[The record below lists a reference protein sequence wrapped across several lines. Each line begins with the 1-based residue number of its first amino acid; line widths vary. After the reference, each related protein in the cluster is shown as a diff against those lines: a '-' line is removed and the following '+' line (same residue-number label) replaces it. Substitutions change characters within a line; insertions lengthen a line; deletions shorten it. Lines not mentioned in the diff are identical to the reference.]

1 MRIILNLNQVFQ
13 KCVLLLIIIFISACS
28 EDIIKIIPAPGEEE
42 KVIIESP
49 EVIKV
54 SLRPSRIDY
63 DDEGTSGVMQYWES
77 GDQFILY
84 STTGDK
90 MIYTDF

>member
-1 MRIILNLNQVFQ
+1 MRIILNLNQEFQ
-13 KCVLLLIIIFISACS
+13 KCALLFIIVFVSACS

-54 SLRPSRIDY
+54 SLRQSRI
-63 DDEGTSGVMQYWES
+63 EIGRASCRERVCQYV
-77 GDQFILY
+77 
-84 STTGDK
+84 
-90 MIYTDF
+90 